1 MFRVFFRLQRSLIF
15 YHMLSIFSY
24 SFNAIAPILLL
35 VLLGYW
41 LRVKQV
47 FSPQFF
53 KLANRFAFHYSFPAL
68 MFVNLY
74 ALDSIRDIDIRLA
87 GYLLVSL
94 MIITLVS
101 IVLANVLTQKR
112 NQKGVLIQAGFR
124 SNFAIIGLPLVEGL
138 TGSAGV
144 AVAAAMQAPTVIY
157 FNVVSVLALAVYSDD
172 ASFSLRKIFKNLVHN
187 PLIQGLSAGVIVL
200 IIREYIPV
208 AADGTLIFSISGTLP
223 WLYTTLQYLARLGTP
238 LCLIMLGGQFNFSD
252 VHGIRKQLTAAVCMR
267 LFLAP
272 LLGFGMAF
280 TASHFGLIELTPAA
294 IGILIAAYGS
304 PVAVSSAVMASEM
317 HADDVLA
324 GQIVIWTSLLSMFTI
339 FFLTCLFRSVGML

>member
-1 MFRVFFRLQRSLIF
+1 
-15 YHMLSIFSY
+15 MLSIFSY
-24 SFNAIAPILLL
+24 AFNAIAPILLL
-35 VLLGYW
+35 VLLGYL

-74 ALDSIRDIDIRLA
+74 TLDSIWKIDVRLA
-87 GYLLVSL
+87 VYLLISL

-101 IVLANVLTQKR
+101 ITLANLLTNAR

-138 TGSAGV
+138 VGSAGR
-144 AVAAAMQAPTVIY
+144 AAAAAMQAPTVIY
-157 FNVVSVLALAVYSDD
+157 FNVVSVLALTVYSDD
-172 ASFSLRKIFKNLVHN
+172 AAFSPRKILKNLVRN

-200 IIREYIPV
+200 VIREFIPV
-208 AADGTLIFSISGTLP
+208 AADGTLVFSISGTLP

-252 VHGIRKQLTAAVCMR
+252 VRGIRKQLTAAVLMR
-267 LFLAP
+267 LILAP
-272 LLGFGMAF
+272 ILGFSMAF
-280 TASHFGLIELTPAA
+280 AASHFGLLELRPAT
-294 IGILIAAYGS
+294 IGIMIAAYGS

-324 GQIVIWTSLLSMFTI
+324 GQIVVWTSLLSMFTI
-339 FFLTCLFRSVGML
+339 FFLAVLFRSVGML

>member
-1 MFRVFFRLQRSLIF
+1 
-15 YHMLSIFSY
+15 MLSIFSY
-24 SFNAIAPILLL
+24 AFNAIAPILLL
-35 VLLGYW
+35 VLLGYL

-74 ALDSIRDIDIRLA
+74 TLDSIWEIDVRLA
-87 GYLLVSL
+87 VYLLISL

-101 IVLANVLTQKR
+101 IILANLLTNAR

-138 TGSAGV
+138 VGSAGR
-144 AVAAAMQAPTVIY
+144 AAAAAMQAPTVIY
-157 FNVVSVLALAVYSDD
+157 FNVVSVLALTIYSDD
-172 ASFSLRKIFKNLVHN
+172 AAFSPRKILKNLVRN

-200 IIREYIPV
+200 VIREFIPV
-208 AADGTLIFSISGTLP
+208 AADGTLVFSISGTLP

-252 VHGIRKQLTAAVCMR
+252 VHGIRKQLTAAVLMR
-267 LFLAP
+267 LILAP
-272 LLGFGMAF
+272 ILGFSMAF
-280 TASHFGLIELTPAA
+280 AASHFGLLELGPAT
-294 IGILIAAYGS
+294 IGIMIAAYGS

-324 GQIVIWTSLLSMFTI
+324 GQIVVWNSLLSMFTI
-339 FFLTCLFRSVGML
+339 FFLAVLFRSVGML

>member
-1 MFRVFFRLQRSLIF
+1 
-15 YHMLSIFSY
+15 MLSIFSY
-24 SFNAIAPILLL
+24 AFNAIAPSLLL
-35 VLLGYW
+35 VMLGYL

-74 ALDSIRDIDIRLA
+74 TLDSIREIDMQLA

-94 MIITLVS
+94 ILITLVS
-101 IVLANVLTQKR
+101 IVLANFLTHVR

-138 TGSAGV
+138 AGSTGLA
-144 AVAAAMQAPTVIY
+144 AAAAMQAPTVIY
-157 FNVVSVLALAVYSDD
+157 FNVVAVLALTVYSDD
-172 ASFSLRKIFKNLVHN
+172 VSFSPRKILKNLARN
-187 PLIQGLSAGVIVL
+187 PLIQGLTVGVIIL
-200 IIREYIPV
+200 MIREFIPV
-208 AADGTLIFSISGTLP
+208 ASDGTLVFSISGTLP

-252 VHGIRKQLTAAVCMR
+252 VRGIHKQLTAAVLMR
-267 LFLAP
+267 LILAP
-272 LLGFGMAF
+272 VLGFSMAF
-280 TASHFGLIELTPAA
+280 AASYFGLIELNPAA
-294 IGILIAAYGS
+294 VGIMIAAYGS
-304 PVAVSSAVMASEM
+304 PVSVSSSVMASEM

-324 GQIVIWTSLLSMFTI
+324 GQIVVWTSLLSVFTI
-339 FFLTCLFRSVGML
+339 FFLATLFRSVGML